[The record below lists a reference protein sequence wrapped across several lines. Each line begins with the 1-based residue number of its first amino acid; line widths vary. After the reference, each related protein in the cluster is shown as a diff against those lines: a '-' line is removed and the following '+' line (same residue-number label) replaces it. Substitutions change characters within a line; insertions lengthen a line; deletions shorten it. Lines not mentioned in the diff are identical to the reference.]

1 MFRKGNSVS
10 FVFLSLFLFV
20 IYSSSYAEE
29 LKIGDRVTI
38 TGTVIVDE
46 LDEKG
51 NVLEICL
58 STKNGLYRVVGKDN
72 VKKLETAIDRI
83 VTVTGNIDVDENGN
97 RTIFVKKIT
106 ILE

>member
-1 MFRKGNSVS
+1 MFRKDNGVS
-10 FVFLSLFLFV
+10 FIFFTLFLFV
-20 IYSSSYAEE
+20 IYSSSYADE

-51 NVLEICL
+51 NAREISL
-58 STKNGLYRVVGKDN
+58 FTKNGHYRVVGKDN

-83 VTVTGNIDVDENGN
+83 VTVTGNIDVDEKGN
-97 RTIFVKKIT
+97 RTIFVRKIT